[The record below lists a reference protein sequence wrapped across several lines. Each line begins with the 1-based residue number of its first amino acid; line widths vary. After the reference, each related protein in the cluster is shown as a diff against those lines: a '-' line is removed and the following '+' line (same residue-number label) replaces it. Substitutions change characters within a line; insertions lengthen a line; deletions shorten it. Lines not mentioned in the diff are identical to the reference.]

1 MPVQVINMLSVV
13 VYRPMINPLSVAYNS
28 NDNKT
33 FISIITKQ
41 VLLIIALTFIAVVG
55 GYIIGLK
62 LLGIIYSV
70 DLSNYMLPF
79 IILIFG
85 GGLNTIAGF
94 FMVVLT
100 VQRSQNQLLVGYVV
114 TLIVSFV
121 LSTPLVSNLGIMGA
135 SLLYTIS
142 SGVMVIIFSILVVFE
157 KIKSEKL
164 KG

>member
-1 MPVQVINMLSVV
+1 
-13 VYRPMINPLSVAYNS
+13 
-28 NDNKT
+28 
-33 FISIITKQ
+33 
-41 VLLIIALTFIAVVG
+41 
-55 GYIIGLK
+55 
-62 LLGIIYSV
+62 
-70 DLSNYMLPF
+70 
-79 IILIFG
+79 
-85 GGLNTIAGF
+85 
-94 FMVVLT
+94 MVVLT